1 MNSNE
6 YKIYNNIVNLLKKNT
21 NIIENNINIKLN
33 TREILWN
40 SLAPK
45 IIVIG
50 KNFDHFNKQAIEQGF
65 NRLVTYVEVKY
76 ITDILDKIDNKEY
89 LDDLLKS
96 TYIRDF
102 RLSDFGCHISHG
114 ICGEYLRKNNIKR
127 ALIFEN
133 DCQFYSYIE
142 DSYLQK
148 LINMYNL
155 YNFDYLSLGSPTGR
169 ENIENTVCKN
179 DLFSIHS
186 FQNSLTHSYLINLNT
201 AIILS
206 NTLNINIKPTE
217 LLYIFNM
224 QKRHWV
230 KYNENEN
237 KSTNEDKINYEKYF
251 RMGSDD
257 FYCKYIKQY
266 MLIQPLTY
274 QKYIGN
280 NKTILT
286 RR

>member
-6 YKIYNNIVNLLKKNT
+6 YKIYNNIVNILRENT

-40 SLAPK
+40 LLAPK

-65 NRLVTYVEVKY
+65 NRLVTYVEIKY
-76 ITDILDKIDNKEY
+76 VTDILDKIDNKEY
-89 LDDLLKS
+89 LNVLLKS
-96 TYIRDF
+96 TYIRDIK
-102 RLSDFGCHISHG
+102 LSECGCHISHG

-148 LINMYNL
+148 LIDMYDL
-155 YNFDYLSLGSPTGR
+155 YNFNYLSLGSPTGG
-169 ENIENTVCKN
+169 ENSENRVCKN

-186 FQNSLTHSYLINLNT
+186 FQNNLTHSYLINLNT

-206 NTLNINIKPTE
+206 NTLNINIKPTK

-224 QKRHWV
+224 QKRRWV

-237 KSTNEDKINYEKYF
+237 EDKTNYEKHF

-257 FYCKYIKQY
+257 FYCSYIKQH